1 MTNKS
6 KKAEELFLM
15 GYGCS
20 QSVLGAFAEDLGL
33 DMNTALRIASPF
45 GGGMGRMREVCGAMT
60 GAFMVLGLIYGFDS
74 PSADKKAD
82 VYRRVNQIADA
93 FKSKNK
99 TIICR
104 QLLENIKLTKG
115 IAPEERTEDY
125 YKRRPCLAHIIFT
138 TELLEEYIKQ
148 NAIYSG
154 DKIVQKLKEVLPEK
168 RLKHTANVVVTALK
182 RAKELNLDEK
192 KVALATTLHDFA
204 KYIDPKTVEG
214 FSLDEDVPPP
224 VIHSFLG
231 AFIAEKYFMIEDEDV
246 INAIRYHTSG
256 RPNMSTLEKL
266 VFVADMVEEGRNYEG
281 VEKLRKSYEEDDFE
295 ECFKKCLEEEMLH
308 LINKKQNI
316 YHLTLEAYDFYL
328 K

>member
-93 FKSKNK
+93 FKNKNK

-104 QLLENIKLTKG
+104 ELLENIKLTKG

-148 NAIYSG
+148 NPTG
-154 DKIVQKLKEVLPEK
+154 DTK
-168 RLKHTANVVVTALK
+168 
-182 RAKELNLDEK
+182 
-192 KVALATTLHDFA
+192 
-204 KYIDPKTVEG
+204 
-214 FSLDEDVPPP
+214 
-224 VIHSFLG
+224 
-231 AFIAEKYFMIEDEDV
+231 
-246 INAIRYHTSG
+246 
-256 RPNMSTLEKL
+256 
-266 VFVADMVEEGRNYEG
+266 
-281 VEKLRKSYEEDDFE
+281 
-295 ECFKKCLEEEMLH
+295 
-308 LINKKQNI
+308 
-316 YHLTLEAYDFYL
+316 
-328 K
+328 